1 MQMKK
6 VLGIGNAL
14 VDIITFLENDAVLRS
29 FALPAGSMQLI
40 DAGKALRLDEA
51 TRHCRKHKS
60 SGGSAANTIHGL
72 AQLGIETGFIGTVG
86 RDAMGDFF
94 RDDLLQ
100 AGIRPLL
107 SESPSDTGRSQALV
121 TPDGERTMATYL
133 GAAVELSA
141 DRLKSELFDGYA
153 HLHLEGYLVLN
164 QDLVESA
171 LDLARQHN
179 MTVSLDRASF
189 NVVEENLDFLHRI
202 TRDAIQIV
210 FANEEEARAFTGVSD
225 PGRALDQLSV
235 LCDTA
240 VVKIGEKGSL
250 IRQGGRTTRVEPL
263 KVDCLDTTGAGDLY
277 AAGFLY
283 GFVHGFEVE
292 KSGNIG
298 SLLAGKVIEVPGA
311 KISQESWVT
320 ILSQIRSL

>member
-1 MQMKK
+1 
-6 VLGIGNAL
+6 
-14 VDIITFLENDAVLRS
+14 
-29 FALPAGSMQLI
+29 
-40 DAGKALRLDEA
+40 
-51 TRHCRKHKS
+51 
-60 SGGSAANTIHGL
+60 
-72 AQLGIETGFIGTVG
+72 LGIETGFIGTVG

-179 MTVSLDRASF
+179 MTVSLDLASF

>member
-1 MQMKK
+1 
-6 VLGIGNAL
+6 
-14 VDIITFLENDAVLRS
+14 
-29 FALPAGSMQLI
+29 
-40 DAGKALRLDEA
+40 
-51 TRHCRKHKS
+51 
-60 SGGSAANTIHGL
+60 
-72 AQLGIETGFIGTVG
+72 
-86 RDAMGDFF
+86 
-94 RDDLLQ
+94 
-100 AGIRPLL
+100 
-107 SESPSDTGRSQALV
+107 
-121 TPDGERTMATYL
+121 
-133 GAAVELSA
+133 
-141 DRLKSELFDGYA
+141 LKSELFDGYA

-179 MTVSLDRASF
+179 MTVSLDLASF